1 VARRLPRLLGVR
13 RQADSPGWCG
23 GIQITFRDAGIA
35 KGSHHAWLMN
45 SGESVTFGSN
55 GQLSAE
61 ATESIPRALGSAATV
76 PVRVTAS

>member
-1 VARRLPRLLGVR
+1 
-13 RQADSPGWCG
+13 
-23 GIQITFRDAGIA
+23 
-35 KGSHHAWLMN
+35 MN